1 MNKEDIDYAI
11 KTLIDVNTEKI
22 RLMANNLTDKQY
34 KIYLLGYF
42 DAILTTSFVILT
54 TVIGEALKD
63 YEKNKKSDEA
73 MLLILSHLLSE
84 K

>member
-22 RLMANNLTDKQY
+22 KLIANNLTDKQY
-34 KIYLLGYF
+34 NIYLLGYF
-42 DAILTTSFVILT
+42 DALLATSFVILT

-63 YEKNKKSDEA
+63 YEKNKKSEQA
-73 MLLILSHLLSE
+73 LFLILSHLLSE

>member
-22 RLMANNLTDKQY
+22 RLMADNLTDKQY

-84 K
+84 R

>member
-22 RLMANNLTDKQY
+22 RLMADNLTDKQY

-42 DAILTTSFVILT
+42 DAILITSFVILT

-63 YEKNKKSDEA
+63 YEKNKKSEQA
-73 MLLILSHLLSE
+73 LFLILSHLLSE

>member
-22 RLMANNLTDKQY
+22 RLMADNLTDKQY
-34 KIYLLGYF
+34 NIYLLGYF
-42 DAILTTSFVILT
+42 DALFTTSFVILT

-63 YEKNKKSDEA
+63 YEKNKKSEQA
-73 MLLILSHLLSE
+73 LFLILSHLLSE
-84 K
+84 R

>member
-1 MNKEDIDYAI
+1 MNEEGINYAI

-34 KIYLLGYF
+34 NIYLLGYF

-63 YEKNKKSDEA
+63 YEKNKKSEQA
-73 MLLILSHLLSE
+73 LFLILSHLLSE
-84 K
+84 R